1 MAPSRHRL
9 PLKTPLTTLI
19 QNIIEKETRA
29 KLLKGSHS
37 PFPYQLEA
45 AVAIATGHDV
55 VLVAPT
61 GSGKTLVLAMPLLF
75 HKTKVSIVI
84 SPLHALE
91 TDQARKMNQ
100 LGIKSVL
107 VDTVDLP
114 KDTVLDMNAPPHAY
128 QITTPTCVRNGTCYR
143 LL

>member
-1 MAPSRHRL
+1 M
-9 PLKTPLTTLI
+9 
-19 QNIIEKETRA
+19 
-29 KLLKGSHS
+29 
-37 PFPYQLEA
+37 
-45 AVAIATGHDV
+45 
-55 VLVAPT
+55 LVALT
-61 GSGKTLVLAMPLLF
+61 GAGKTLVLANTMPLLF

-84 SPLHALE
+84 SPLHALG

-107 VDTVDLP
+107 VDTVNLP

-128 QITTPTCVRNGTCYR
+128 QITTPTCVRNGTCCR

>member
-1 MAPSRHRL
+1 M
-9 PLKTPLTTLI
+9 
-19 QNIIEKETRA
+19 
-29 KLLKGSHS
+29 
-37 PFPYQLEA
+37 
-45 AVAIATGHDV
+45 AIATGHDV

-107 VDTVDLP
+107 VDTVNLP

-128 QITTPTCVRNGTCYR
+128 QNTTPTCVRNGTCCR